1 MVFHLQRWEEVG
13 RSESML
19 RERLSSLRL
28 VHVHMAKGTV
38 WSLLLEAS
46 RMERTGR
53 RRREAGKL
61 SNLLSCTCTSSNHGQ
76 E

>member
-1 MVFHLQRWEEVG
+1 MFHLQRWEEVG

-28 VHVHMAKGTV
+28 VQVHMAKGTV

-46 RMERTGR
+46 RMERMGR

>member
-1 MVFHLQRWEEVG
+1 MCEEVG
-13 RSESML
+13 KSESML

-28 VHVHMAKGTV
+28 VQDHMAKGTV
-38 WSLLLEAS
+38 CNLLLEAS
-46 RMERTGR
+46 RMERPGR

-61 SNLLSCTCTSSNHGQ
+61 SRRLSCTCTSSSHGQ

>member
-1 MVFHLQRWEEVG
+1 MVFYLLRWEDVG

-38 WSLLLEAS
+38 CSLLLEAS
-46 RMERTGR
+46 RMERTGK

-61 SNLLSCTCTSSNHGQ
+61 SNLLS
-76 E
+76 

>member
-1 MVFHLQRWEEVG
+1 MVFHLHRWEEVG

-19 RERLSSLRL
+19 RDRLSSLRL
-28 VHVHMAKGTV
+28 VQVHMAKGTV

>member
-1 MVFHLQRWEEVG
+1 M
-13 RSESML
+13 
-19 RERLSSLRL
+19 SSLRL

-53 RRREAGKL
+53 RSKEAGKL
-61 SNLLSCTCTSSNHGQ
+61 SSRLS
-76 E
+76 